1 VPSAF
6 RCQEH
11 QTTDYGLLSL
21 YLLVLE
27 NPVFQF
33 FLQELSEFGINVVLI
48 EPRTNI
54 ENNTK
59 TAKNYK
65 PESSPYASTVQ
76 KLFEDVQSI
85 TANSSHPR
93 DVAEVVLKVVNTSN
107 PNVRCPVGKD
117 AESVLK
123 KRAELSDMEMEK
135 WVRESFLEKKGF
147 IR

>member
-1 VPSAF
+1 MSQGA
-6 RCQEH
+6 
-11 QTTDYGLLSL
+11 
-21 YLLVLE
+21 
-27 NPVFQF
+27 
-33 FLQELSEFGINVVLI
+33 I
-48 EPRTNI
+48 RTNF

-76 KLFEDVQSI
+76 KLFEGVQSI

-93 DVAEVVLKVVNTSN
+93 DVAEVVLKVVNTSY
-107 PNVRCPVGKD
+107 PNVRYPVGKD

-135 WVRESFLEKKGF
+135 WVSEKLSLKRKALYVNGLLGKEQSRHDFRLPFL
-147 IR
+147 IIQL

>member
-1 VPSAF
+1 MKRSKALEVPLF
-6 RCQEH
+6 C
-11 QTTDYGLLSL
+11 LC
-21 YLLVLE
+21 
-27 NPVFQF
+27 F
-33 FLQELSEFGINVVLI
+33 IVLI
-48 EPRTNI
+48 AVPCSTTNEI
-54 ENNTK
+54 FGKEENNTK

-76 KLFEDVQSI
+76 KLFEGVQSI
-85 TANSSHPR
+85 TAKSSHPR

-123 KRAELSDMEMEK
+123 KRAELLDMEMEK